1 MWKKVL
7 IFTLGAG
14 VGSLVT
20 WKIVETKYQ
29 QIADEE
35 IESVKEYYKKK
46 EQELKYCANDII
58 ETQKAALMSNNPTP
72 LSKETILDIADKLDN
87 TNSLQEKIDELGYDN
102 VEEDVQDLDQNTPV
116 REYIK
121 PYVISP
127 EEFGEFG
134 NTMKSMTLYSDGVL
148 VDEDEQIISDK
159 EAVIGDAIE
168 HFGEF
173 EDDAVHV
180 RDESIEC
187 DYEIIKDERTF
198 AEVYKGEE

>member
-7 IFTLGAG
+7 IFALGAG

-35 IESVKEYYKKK
+35 IESVKEYFKQKLEAK
-46 EQELKYCANDII
+46 ERIVDVKTFKDKI
-58 ETQKAALMSNNPTP
+58 EKPSITVYADGEEEISP
-72 LSKETILDIADKLDN
+72 SKDLAY
-87 TNSLQEKIDELGYDN
+87 SLQEKIDELGYDN
-102 VEEDVQDLDQNTPV
+102 MEEDVQDLDQDTPV

-134 NTMKSMTLYSDGVL
+134 NTMKSMTLYSDGTL
-148 VDEDEQIISDK
+148 VDEDEQIIGDPES
-159 EAVIGDAIE
+159 VIGDGLE
-168 HFGEF
+168 HFGDF
-173 EDDAVHV
+173 EDDAVHI
-180 RDESIEC
+180 RDENIEC

-198 AEVYKGEE
+198 SEVYKEEN

>member
-1 MWKKVL
+1 MWNKVL

-20 WKIVETKYQ
+20 WKIVETKYK

-35 IESVKEYYKKK
+35 IESVVRHFKEKLEAK
-46 EQELKYCANDII
+46 ERIVDVKTFKDKI
-58 ETQKAALMSNNPTP
+58 ENPSITVY
-72 LSKETILDIADKLDN
+72 ADGEEID
-87 TNSLQEKIDELGYDN
+87 SYEEKIDELGYDN
-102 VEEDVQDLDQNTPV
+102 IVEEVNDLDQNTPV

-134 NTMKSMTLYSDGVL
+134 STMKSMTYYADGTL
-148 VDEDEQIISDK
+148 IDDEEQIVSDP
-159 EAVIGDAIE
+159 EALIGDALE

-180 RDESIEC
+180 RDENIEC

-198 AEVYKGEE
+198 SEVYKEEN

>member
-7 IFTLGAG
+7 IFALGAG

-20 WKIVETKYQ
+20 WKIVETKYK
-29 QIADEE
+29 QIADDE
-35 IESVKEYYKKK
+35 IESVKEYFKQKLEAK
-46 EQELKYCANDII
+46 ERIVDVKTFKDKI
-58 ETQKAALMSNNPTP
+58 EKPSIKVYADGEEEISP
-72 LSKETILDIADKLDN
+72 SKNLVYG
-87 TNSLQEKIDELGYDN
+87 LQEKIDELGYDN
-102 VEEDVQDLDQNTPV
+102 IEEDVQDLDQNTPV

-159 EAVIGDAIE
+159 EAVIGDALE

-198 AEVYKGEE
+198 SEVYKEEN